1 MIPLNLRL
9 ENFMSHALS
18 RLDFSQFDAA
28 LVIGVHNG
36 NTDVSNGVGKTALFD
51 AMLWVLFDKCRFR
64 TKDRVIKRGSAAC
77 VVEFIFSLEGSVY
90 RVVRK
95 LSRRSGSGEVAFHV
109 QAGKE
114 WLDLSCDTATMTNR
128 KILEV
133 IRLTHDTFVN
143 SVYFR
148 QNDISRF
155 ASATPGQR
163 KDILKEAL
171 QIEVWDRYKDVAKGR
186 AKKLSGKKEDLDD
199 RIKSLGDLDGDR
211 NSNKQALAAV
221 DLSLKEVQDD
231 LAHAEKSRDE
241 VKEELRQAEADLV
254 RSEGGEAKEI
264 RGRLSQISS
273 RSREILS
280 RRDQIRNEIKSNNEA
295 MVRSDADRAGLDQRL
310 VDLSMAVVAV
320 TPHAARQKAA
330 GILARAGIKDAVDI
344 KADAESMAVQQKALD
359 LMKAA
364 RARTAV
370 QLKQLM
376 SLEPGEECPICLSE
390 IKSHDA
396 MLKKRGERKT
406 ILTAKAAE
414 TGDAI
419 ADLEGDLQDQRKF
432 IEDANE
438 ASVELDR
445 TELIIAKVM
454 ERFSSA
460 DERNQRLQDE
470 LGLLAREWNDLKAEK
485 QRLVSKVE
493 ALGDVDDLKKAVDS
507 AKERAGLLQSECE
520 RLRKHQM
527 DLGVEYGNLRGHSE
541 DLTRRLSERS
551 ALASRKS
558 SIMGDLDIHNRL
570 AKAFGKDGVQA
581 IIMEN
586 VTEDLRNYA
595 NTVLKRIC
603 TDPMTLDFVT
613 QRRTE
618 SGSWVETFCI
628 KISAGDTVADF
639 DDLSGGEQVRISIA
653 LRLALSRLLMRRVG
667 SNVKFLLL
675 DEVDQALDRQGLHAL
690 ASTINTLSNEFKILV
705 ITHNDSMKDC
715 FDHIITVQKGT
726 AGSVLSH

>member
-1 MIPLNLRL
+1 MIPLSLRL

-18 RLDFSQFDAA
+18 QLDFTQFDAA
-28 LVIGVHNG
+28 LVIGAQNG
-36 NTDVSNGVGKTALFD
+36 NTDVSNGVGKTAIFD
-51 AMLWVLFDKCRFR
+51 AMLWALFDKCRFR

-77 VVEFIFSLEGSVY
+77 VVEFTFSLEGSVY
-90 RVVRK
+90 RIVRK
-95 LSRRSGSGEVAFHV
+95 LSRRSGSGEVALHI

-143 SVYFR
+143 SAYFR

-163 KDILKEAL
+163 KDILKEVL
-171 QIEVWDRYKDVAKGR
+171 QIGIWDKYKDVAKGR
-186 AKKLSGKKEDLDD
+186 AKKLAGQKEDLED
-199 RIKSLGDLDGDR
+199 RIKSLGDLDGER
-211 NSNKQALAAV
+211 NSNKQALAAAE
-221 DLSLKEVQDD
+221 LRLKEI
-231 LAHAEKSRDE
+231 KDE
-241 VKEELRQAEADLV
+241 LVRTEQSLDEAREALLQAEADLA
-254 RSEGGEAKEI
+254 RSDGGEVKEM

-280 RRDQIRNEIKSNNEA
+280 RRDQIRDEVKANNDT
-295 MVRSDADRAGLDQRL
+295 MVKSDADRAGLERRL
-310 VDLSMAVVAV
+310 VDLAMSVAAVA
-320 TPHAARQKAA
+320 PHSAGDKAA
-330 GILARAGIKDAVDI
+330 GILSRAGADAGVVKVDVGAMANLGKVLETMRSARAKTV
-344 KADAESMAVQQKALD
+344 
-359 LMKAA
+359 
-364 RARTAV
+364 V

-376 SLEPGEECPICLSE
+376 SLDPGEECPICLSE

-396 MLKKRGERKT
+396 VLRKRSERQAALKEKSAQEN
-406 ILTAKAAE
+406 L
-414 TGDAI
+414 AI
-419 ADLEGDLQDQRKF
+419 ADLEGDLQELRGFVEEADK
-432 IEDANE
+432 

-445 TELIIAKVM
+445 TELMIAKVM
-454 ERFSSA
+454 EQFSSA
-460 DERNQRLQDE
+460 DKRNQRLQNE

-485 QRLVSKVE
+485 QRLMSKME
-493 ALGDVDDLKKAVDS
+493 AFGDTDGLRDAVNE
-507 AKERAGLLQSECE
+507 AKTRAGLLQSECE
-520 RLRKHQM
+520 KLRKQQM
-527 DLGVEYGNLRGHSE
+527 DLGVEYGNLRGRSE
-541 DLTRRLSERS
+541 NLTRRLSERS
-551 ALASRKS
+551 ALAGRKS
-558 SIMGDLDIHNRL
+558 AIMGDLDVHNRL

-581 IIMEN
+581 LIMEN

-603 TDPMTLDFVT
+603 TEPMTLDFVT

-618 SGSWVETFCI
+618 SGNWVETFDI

-690 ASTINTLSNEFKILV
+690 ASTINILSNEFKILV

-715 FDHIITVQKGT
+715 FDHTITVQKGS